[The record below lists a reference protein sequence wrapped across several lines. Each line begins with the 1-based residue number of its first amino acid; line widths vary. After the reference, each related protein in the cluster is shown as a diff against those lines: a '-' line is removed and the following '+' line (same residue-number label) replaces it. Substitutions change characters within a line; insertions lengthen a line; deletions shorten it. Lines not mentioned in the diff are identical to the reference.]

1 MNLQHNN
8 KKFQMLTRLFWKG
21 GGGGRISKSICEKF
35 QKIKK
40 EK

>member
-21 GGGGRISKSICEKF
+21 GGGENF
-35 QKIKK
+35 KIHL
-40 EK
+40 

>member
-21 GGGGRISKSICEKF
+21 GGGRISKSICEKC